1 MFGFTPLTRLLRMIP
16 YIKKKKKRK
25 KKQIKVGLHNL
36 TPSLSLESVSH
47 QGRHTG
53 DWSLLALSPCKRV
66 CHKVDILVQ
75 ARNAVGARV
84 CQRLHAWFLCL
95 MGGSRPCGV
104 CARSFS
110 CSNASAAESEGLEGS
125 ALFSLVS
132 QPSSRDTIPLS
143 STGTSSSRCK
153 PFPRLPQLF
162 VRFDPP
168 QSISCFI
175 LQLPQT
181 SIHRPKWASL
191 QIAFE
196 EVLSHDWSPLAIL
209 FWRLGWD

>member
-1 MFGFTPLTRLLRMIP
+1 MFAIKLTYLYRQEMQSEL
-16 YIKKKKKRK
+16 
-25 KKQIKVGLHNL
+25 V
-36 TPSLSLESVSH
+36 SASVSMPDFSVWWEAAGPVVYVLVLLAA
-47 QGRHTG
+47 QMPVRLSQRAWK
-53 DWSLLALSPCKRV
+53 DRRSSPSWVSLLHETRYPC
-66 CHKVDILVQ
+66 
-75 ARNAVGARV
+75 
-84 CQRLHAWFLCL
+84 
-95 MGGSRPCGV
+95 P
-104 CARSFS
+104 
-110 CSNASAAESEGLEGS
+110 
-125 ALFSLVS
+125 
-132 QPSSRDTIPLS
+132 PL
-143 STGTSSSRCK
+143 GTSSSRCK